1 MKKPPIDLDSQPLDD
16 YERETM
22 AALDKALDEGTI
34 VSHLTPERKAELEQA
49 ARNTLNPPKTR
60 ITTHLQTRDLSR
72 LKAEALKMGMP
83 YQTLLASVVHRY
95 VEGTLVEKDPSR

>member
-1 MKKPPIDLDSQPLDD
+1 MKKQPINFDPQPLDD

-22 AALDKALDEGTI
+22 AALDKAFNEGTI

-60 ITTHLQTRDLSR
+60 ITTHLQIR
-72 LKAEALKMGMP
+72 
-83 YQTLLASVVHRY
+83 
-95 VEGTLVEKDPSR
+95 